1 MSRDSIVIDLYNI
14 ERMRMKNNSIIFG
27 FVPVLAVFLTALVP
41 QAAALSALGEPCKF
55 TGECLDG
62 YCINGVCTFPTGYE
76 FVENVTFRVVGDCN
90 YTADCLEGYCAE
102 GRCILPLRSEYA
114 VLSIGPKSGCAGIIE
129 NCIGIW
135 CVFCNVTWVLLV
147 VGAAVAAFLARKRR
161 GRMLPIMMFA
171 VPVVLGV
178 FILPVLGFILS
189 LIEVFILALMFGK
202 PLKL

>member
-1 MSRDSIVIDLYNI
+1 MGSSHLIVG
-14 ERMRMKNNSIIFG
+14 SG
-27 FVPVLAVFLTALVP
+27 FVLAAVFLIALIP
-41 QAAALSALGEPCKF
+41 QAFALSALGEPCKF

-76 FVENVTFRVVGDCN
+76 FVENVTFKVIGDCN

-114 VLSIGPKSGCAGIIE
+114 VLSVGPKSGCAGIIE

-135 CVFCNVTWVLLV
+135 CAFCNVTWILLV
-147 VGAAVAAFLARKRR
+147 VGSVVAAFLARRRR
-161 GRMLPIMMFA
+161 GRMLPAIMFA
-171 VPVVLGV
+171 VPIVLGV
-178 FILPVLGFILS
+178 FILPVLGFVLS
-189 LIEVFILALMFGK
+189 LIEIFILALMFGK